1 MSRYPK
7 GYRKP
12 TDSCDGCLAW
22 GDFSGR
28 LCPACYMFG
37 RSHETAACADCRR
50 IQPLKWGYCRLCWCQ
65 ARLHAKASAGRPPAE
80 ADVRARLNAVRHH
93 QLFFMGLHYRRGS
106 APVVARRG
114 GGRGAVR
121 KPPPAPAWRPSADW
135 RQLPLFGQVPRDY
148 GRLDPADADL
158 ASPWLAWAKYLAYQL
173 AEARGWGR
181 GIRFAVNRGLA
192 LVLTGY
198 VEGDVIRHTEIF
210 APLRAL
216 DLRFGHVVTVL
227 EEMGIFEDDSE
238 PSFEGWL
245 AERLEGLAPAIRSE
259 TERWTRV
266 LRDGGPRS
274 LPRREGTVWLYLNR
288 VRPAL
293 LEWSNR
299 YDHLREVTRDDV
311 LAYLKTLH
319 GRQRHD
325 QLVALR
331 SLFIWAKRNGLI
343 FRNPTIRI
351 KVGQYE
357 YAVLQP
363 LAPAEVDRS
372 VAAATTPA
380 TRLILALA
388 AVHAA
393 RVAQIGTLMLDD
405 VDLGNRRLTIA
416 GRVRPLD
423 DLTLKLL
430 LEWLEHRRN
439 RWPNTAN
446 LHLLINNQTAT
457 KTSRASNHWISASM
471 RGQDATL
478 ERLRVD
484 RQLEEAL
491 THGPDPLHLAEVF
504 GLDEKTAMRYAD
516 SARSLLEQAAEQQLR
531 RNQLD
536 RDIPRRE

>member
-12 TDSCDGCLAW
+12 TDSFDSCLAW

-37 RSHETAACADCRR
+37 RSQEAATCVGCRSV
-50 IQPLKWGYCRLCWCQ
+50 QPLKWDYCRLCWCL
-65 ARLHAKASAGRPPAE
+65 ARLHAKTTVGQPPAE
-80 ADVRARLNAVRHH
+80 AEVRARLNAVRHH

-106 APVVARRG
+106 APTAPRRRG
-114 GGRGAVR
+114 RRGAVR
-121 KPPPAPAWRPSADW
+121 KPPPAPAWRPSAGW
-135 RQLPLFGQVPRDY
+135 RQLPLFGQIPRDY
-148 GRLDPADADL
+148 GRLDPAAVDL

-192 LVLTGY
+192 IVLTEY
-198 VEGDVIRHTEIF
+198 VEGDVIRHSEIF
-210 APLRAL
+210 TPLRAL
-216 DLRFGHVVTVL
+216 DLRFGHTATVL
-227 EEMGIFEDDSE
+227 EEMGIFLDDSE
-238 PSFEGWL
+238 PSFERWL
-245 AERLEGLAPAIRSE
+245 AERLEGLAPGIGAE
-259 TERWTRV
+259 AERWTRV
-266 LRDGGPRS
+266 LHDGGPRS
-274 LPRREGTVWLYLNR
+274 LPRQQSTVWLYLNGA
-288 VRPAL
+288 RPAL
-293 LEWSNR
+293 LGWSDR
-299 YDHLREVTRDDV
+299 YDHLREVTREDV
-311 LAYLKTLH
+311 LTHLKTLQGH
-319 GRQRHD
+319 HRRDPLG
-325 QLVALR
+325 ALR
-331 SLFIWAKRNGLI
+331 SLFTWAKRTSLI
-343 FRNPTIRI
+343 FRNPTSRI
-351 KVGQYE
+351 KVGQNE
-357 YAVLQP
+357 YGVLQP
-363 LAPAEVDRS
+363 LAPAQIDRS

-380 TRLILALA
+380 ARLILALA

-405 VDLGNRRLTIA
+405 LDIANRRLTIA
-416 GRVRPLD
+416 GRARPLD

-430 LEWLEHRRN
+430 LGLEHRRS

-457 KTSRASNHWISASM
+457 KTGRASNHWISTAM

-491 THGPDPLHLAEVF
+491 THGPDPLHLAQVF

-516 SARSLLEQAAEQQLR
+516 SARALLEQAAEQKHQ
-531 RNQLD
+531 
-536 RDIPRRE
+536 

>member
-1 MSRYPK
+1 M
-7 GYRKP
+7 
-12 TDSCDGCLAW
+12 
-22 GDFSGR
+22 
-28 LCPACYMFG
+28 
-37 RSHETAACADCRR
+37 
-50 IQPLKWGYCRLCWCQ
+50 
-65 ARLHAKASAGRPPAE
+65 
-80 ADVRARLNAVRHH
+80 VRHH
-93 QLFFMGLHYRRGS
+93 QLFFMGMHHRNGS
-106 APVVARRG
+106 APTPRRRG
-114 GGRGAVR
+114 GQRGAPR
-121 KPPPAPAWRPSADW
+121 KPPPAPAWRPNADW

-148 GRLDPADADL
+148 GRLDPSGGDL
-158 ASPWLAWAKYLAYQL
+158 TSRWLTWAKYLAYRL

-181 GIRFAVNRGLA
+181 NIRFAVNRGLA
-192 LVLTGY
+192 LPLTGY
-198 VEGDVIRHTEIF
+198 VEGDVIRHSEIF
-210 APLRAL
+210 APLRSR
-216 DLRFGHVVTVL
+216 DLPVGHVITVL

-245 AERLEGLAPAIRSE
+245 AKRLEGLAPGIRSE

-293 LEWSNR
+293 LEWSNS
-299 YDHLREVTRDDV
+299 YDHRC
-311 LAYLKTLH
+311 
-319 GRQRHD
+319 
-325 QLVALR
+325 
-331 SLFIWAKRNGLI
+331 
-343 FRNPTIRI
+343 
-351 KVGQYE
+351 
-357 YAVLQP
+357 AVLQP
-363 LAPAEVDRS
+363 LVPAQVDRS

-393 RVAQIGTLMLDD
+393 RVAQIATLMLDD
-405 VDLGNRRLTIA
+405 IDIGNRRLAIA

-430 LEWLEHRRN
+430 LDWLKHRRK

-446 LHLLINNQTAT
+446 HHLLINNQTAT

-484 RQLEEAL
+484 RRLEEAL

-504 GLDEKTAMRYAD
+504 GLDEKIAMRYAD
-516 SARSLLEQAAEQQLR
+516 SARALLERPAERLWPLCHVEDDVAFRAVGTRSQKSYRGAQ
-531 RNQLD
+531 
-536 RDIPRRE
+536 

>member
-1 MSRYPK
+1 MNS
-7 GYRKP
+7 
-12 TDSCDGCLAW
+12 W
-22 GDFSGR
+22 
-28 LCPACYMFG
+28 
-37 RSHETAACADCRR
+37 
-50 IQPLKWGYCRLCWCQ
+50 
-65 ARLHAKASAGRPPAE
+65 
-80 ADVRARLNAVRHH
+80 
-93 QLFFMGLHYRRGS
+93 
-106 APVVARRG
+106 
-114 GGRGAVR
+114 
-121 KPPPAPAWRPSADW
+121 
-135 RQLPLFGQVPRDY
+135 
-148 GRLDPADADL
+148 
-158 ASPWLAWAKYLAYQL
+158 
-173 AEARGWGR
+173 
-181 GIRFAVNRGLA
+181 
-192 LVLTGY
+192 
-198 VEGDVIRHTEIF
+198 
-210 APLRAL
+210 
-216 DLRFGHVVTVL
+216 TVL

-245 AERLEGLAPAIRSE
+245 AERLEGLAPGIRSE
-259 TERWTRV
+259 AERWTRV
-266 LRDGGPRS
+266 LHDGGPRN
-274 LPRREGTVWLYLNR
+274 LPRREGTVWLSLNR

-299 YDHLREVTRDDV
+299 YDHLREVARDDV
-311 LAYLKTLH
+311 LTHVKTLH

-331 SLFIWAKRNGLI
+331 SLFTWAKRNGLI
-343 FRNPTIRI
+343 FRNPTSRI

-363 LAPAEVDRS
+363 LVPEQVDRS

-393 RVAQIGTLMLDD
+393 RVAQIGNLTLDD
-405 VDLGNRRLTIA
+405 VDLGDRRLTIA

-430 LEWLEHRRN
+430 LSWLEHRRS

-457 KTSRASNHWISASM
+457 KTNRASNHWISASM

-516 SARSLLEQAAEQQLR
+516 SAWALLEQAAEADPASR
-531 RNQLD
+531 
-536 RDIPRRE
+536 PRTPPSAPREK

>member
-1 MSRYPK
+1 MSPRK

-12 TDSCDGCLAW
+12 ATSCDGCLAW
-22 GDFSGR
+22 GNFSGS

-37 RSHETAACADCRR
+37 RSHDTAACAGCRR
-50 IQPLKWGYCRLCWCQ
+50 IQPVKWGYCRLCWCQ
-65 ARLHAKASAGRPPAE
+65 ARHGAKTVVGHLSDE
-80 ADVRARLNAVRHH
+80 ADVRVRLGAVRHH
-93 QLFFMGLHYRRGS
+93 QLFFMGMHHRNGS
-106 APVVARRG
+106 APIRRRG
-114 GGRGAVR
+114 GRRGAPR
-121 KPPPAPAWRPSADW
+121 KPPPALAWRPDPGW
-135 RQLPLFGQVPRDY
+135 RQLPLFEQIPRDY
-148 GRLDPADADL
+148 GRLALADADL
-158 ASPWLAWAKYLAYQL
+158 ASPWLTWAKYLAHQL

-181 GIRFAVNRGLA
+181 NIRFAVNRGLA

-198 VEGDVIRHTEIF
+198 VEGDVVRHSEIF

-216 DLRFGHVVTVL
+216 DLPVVHTVTVL
-227 EEMGIFEDDSE
+227 EEMGIFQDDSE
-238 PSFEGWL
+238 PSFERWL
-245 AERLEGLAPAIRSE
+245 AGRLEGLAPGIRSE
-259 TERWTRV
+259 AELWTRI

-274 LPRREGTVWLYLNR
+274 LPRQPGTVWLYLNR

-293 LEWSNR
+293 LEWSHR
-299 YDHLREVTRDDV
+299 YDHLREVTREDV
-311 LAYLKTLH
+311 LAHLKTLH
-319 GRQRHD
+319 GHQRHD

-331 SLFIWAKRNGLI
+331 SLFAWAKRSGLI
-343 FRNPTIRI
+343 FRNPTSRI

-363 LAPAEVDRS
+363 LAPDQVDRS

-393 RVAQIGTLMLDD
+393 RVAQIGTLKLDD
-405 VDLGNRRLTIA
+405 VDIGNRRLTIA
-416 GRVRPLD
+416 GRVRRLD

-430 LEWLEHRRN
+430 LDWLEHRRS

-457 KTSRASNHWISASM
+457 KTSRASNHWISAAM
-471 RGQDATL
+471 RGQTATL

-484 RQLEEAL
+484 RQLEEAMVR
-491 THGPDPLHLAEVF
+491 GPDPLHLAEVF

-516 SARSLLEQAAEQQLR
+516 SARRLLERPVERL
-531 RNQLD
+531 
-536 RDIPRRE
+536 